1 MFDIGLDATS
11 QMYEMSKY
19 IHNNSNCKLLWASPR
34 MSYDFVLANNAN
46 CDIIT
51 MSMPLYKKLNL
62 LNKDPKEYS
71 LETVKM
77 FYNDALEANY
87 SF

>member
-1 MFDIGLDATS
+1 
-11 QMYEMSKY
+11 
-19 IHNNSNCKLLWASPR
+19 
-34 MSYDFVLANNAN
+34 MSYDLFSANEVG

-62 LNKDPKEYS
+62 FNKKPNEYS

-77 FYNDALEANY
+77 FFDDAKNSGY